1 MELTKGHKY
10 YIWEKKG
17 LFVKWE
23 RNVNIEEIEK
33 QFKSVNTKLTKGKK
47 EQRSK
52 LQSWVDKWIGK
63 KMLKNQI
70 QTGFKTKTLKK
81 ELFQGEKKSQTRER
95 GKF

>member
-1 MELTKGHKY
+1 MELTKGHQY
-10 YIWEKKG
+10 YIWEKKR